1 MPDKS
6 YFYPARQRWLRDDP
20 EVRNAFCETARYL
33 RYSEYCERI
42 GCKPLN
48 MEAWKREM
56 EHIPDNRLPI
66 AWSAAR

>member
-6 YFYPARQRWLRDDP
+6 YFYPARQRWLREDP
-20 EVRNAFCETARYL
+20 HVSNAFSESTRYE
-33 RYSEYCERI
+33 RYAQYCQRI
-42 GCKPLN
+42 GAKPLSL
-48 MEAWKREM
+48 ESWKREM